1 MDNLLELYCVVDD
14 FLKDFLPEFEKN
26 QIESGQKKSRKA
38 CSMSISE
45 IMTIMIYF
53 HQMRFRDFKS
63 FYIQYVKQ
71 HLNKEFPKLLS
82 YNRFVEL
89 MPGILIPMCAFIQAQ
104 NKTKTGIYFVDAT
117 TIDVCHVKRASSN
130 RVFKGIAKKGKS
142 SMGWFFG
149 FKLHLAINDKGE
161 IMAFK
166 LTQAT
171 TDDREPVQ
179 SLTKDLTGKLIGD
192 RGYISQKLFDAL
204 FEKGLQLI
212 TKIKKNMKNKLM
224 PLFDKL
230 LLRKRAVI
238 ESVNDQLKNIS
249 QIEHSRHR
257 SIHNFMVNLLS
268 GIAAYALQPKK
279 PSLNLCSKKLMAC

>member
-149 FKLHLAINDKGE
+149 FKLHLVINDKGE

-257 SIHNFMVNLLS
+257 SIQNFMANLLS

-279 PSLNLCSKKLMAC
+279 PSLNLCSKKLIAC

>member
-14 FLKDFLPEFEKN
+14 FLKDFLPTFEKKLL
-26 QIESGQKKSRKA
+26 ESGHKKSKKS
-38 CSMSISE
+38 CSMSLSE

-63 FYIQYVKQ
+63 FFTQYLKP

-89 MPGILIPMCAFIQAQ
+89 MPSILMPMCAFIQAQ
-104 NKTKTGIYFVDAT
+104 SKTPTGIYFVDAT

-149 FKLHLAINDKGE
+149 FKLHLVINDKGE

-179 SLTKDLTGKLIGD
+179 SLTKDLLGKLVGD

-257 SIHNFMVNLLS
+257 SINNFMVNLLS
-268 GIAAYALQPKK
+268 GIAAYSLQPKK
-279 PSLNLCSKKLMAC
+279 PSLNLCSKQLISC